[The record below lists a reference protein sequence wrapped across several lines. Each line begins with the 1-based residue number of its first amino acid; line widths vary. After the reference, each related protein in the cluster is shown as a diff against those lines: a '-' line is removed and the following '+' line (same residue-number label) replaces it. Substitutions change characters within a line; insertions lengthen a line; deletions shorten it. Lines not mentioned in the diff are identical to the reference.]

1 MSSWSDVVACASDD
15 AAATLL
21 EHGVAVI
28 PNAVDD
34 ATIDAC
40 RTRAI
45 EDLAACEAAVAQRL
59 EALDPTAPDAHHEA
73 VRCERCDFAE
83 LVRRDGGR
91 YDVRVRCGDAP
102 YADLFRHEA
111 ILPAARAALGGGDVV
126 LLYSGVMVARA
137 GATEDQKWHKDGDH
151 LFAEGG
157 DQPPHALTVFIPLQD
172 LTPSNGPTEFRLGSH
187 RRSAESPPKRSRRS
201 PVAPTCAR
209 GSALL
214 FDYRVDHRGH

>member
-15 AAATLL
+15 AAATFL

-34 ATIDAC
+34 ATVDAC

-91 YDVRVRCGDAP
+91 CDVR
-102 YADLFRHEA
+102 
-111 ILPAARAALGGGDVV
+111 
-126 LLYSGVMVARA
+126 
-137 GATEDQKWHKDGDH
+137 
-151 LFAEGG
+151 
-157 DQPPHALTVFIPLQD
+157 D

-214 FDYRVDHRGH
+214 FDYRVDHRGLANRSEADRLVFFMAYARPWFRDAKNTRSKVPLFPATFAPWARLRPDADGRC